1 MKVVSLRWQDA
12 DNPPMLIRM
21 AAVTRTTRLSE
32 LRRQLVGDTRSTDG
46 QLNPQL
52 VRSIQQSLAVE
63 GYDVSEEV
71 VRAAGKRVE
80 G

>member
-1 MKVVSLRWQDA
+1 
-12 DNPPMLIRM
+12 M
-21 AAVTRTTRLSE
+21 ANVTRMTRLSE
-32 LRRQLVGDTRSTDG
+32 VRSQLVADTRSTDG

-71 VRAAGKRVE
+71 VRAAGKRIA